1 MAHPSDDEIEQ
12 FLAARLPPA
21 LRQQVIRHLLA
32 GCGACS
38 RKVAERVPGRL
49 LEEVEEEGRRR
60 KTDPATSRV
69 RAVASALRRD
79 TLWRADD
86 RKLARTLELLDRPS
100 QREDGLAL
108 GRAGDLQGPALVD
121 ALLEQARAR
130 RFHDPVS
137 VRGLTYQAVKAAE
150 GLRPEKHPTPLL
162 LDLQARAWGE
172 LANAFKLNEE
182 YGEAEAA
189 LTRARG
195 FLRRGSG
202 DLSILAHVAL
212 LEASLRSHQR
222 RLIEARELLDRVR
235 RLAPKLGDPHLAA
248 QALLAKGALSEFDDT
263 SSQGV
268 LLLREGLAL
277 IDPDREPRLVA
288 IAQHGLINALVG
300 NQEYREAGRLMLRS
314 DLRRHLDDHP
324 RIRWLEG
331 RILGGIGQLG
341 KAESALTQVRH
352 DFLTQGHAFT
362 AANAG
367 LHLIPFLAQSGKYG
381 QAREIAREA
390 YGVLREGGFHRE
402 AAKARLYMQ

>member
-1 MAHPSDDEIEQ
+1 MAHLRDDEIEH
-12 FLAARLPPA
+12 FLAARLHPTA
-21 LRQQVIRHLLA
+21 QQEAIRHLLA

-38 RKVAERVPGRL
+38 RKIAERVSGRL
-49 LEEVEEEGRRR
+49 LEEVEEGRRR
-60 KTDPATSRV
+60 KTDPPTPRV
-69 RAVASALRRD
+69 RAVASALRRYA
-79 TLWRADD
+79 LWRADD
-86 RKLARTLELLDRPS
+86 RKLARALELLGRPS
-100 QREDGLAL
+100 QRGDAPSL
-108 GRAGDLQGPALVD
+108 GRAGDFQGPGLVD
-121 ALLEQARAR
+121 ALLQQARAL
-130 RFHDPVS
+130 RFHDPRS

-150 GLRPEKHPTPLL
+150 GLRPEEHPAPLL

-189 LTRARG
+189 LARARG

-202 DLSILAHVAL
+202 DRARLAHVAM

-235 RLAPKLGDPHLAA
+235 RLASKLGDPHLAG
-248 QALLAKGALSEFDDT
+248 QALLANGNLSEFDNT
-263 SSQGV
+263 SAQGV

-277 IDPDREPRLVA
+277 IDLDREPRLVA
-288 IAQHGLINALVG
+288 AARHGLINALVG

-314 DLRRHLDDHP
+314 DLRQHLDDHP

-352 DFLTQGHAFT
+352 DFLAQGYVVT
-362 AANAG
+362 AANVG
-367 LHLIPFLAQSGKYG
+367 LHLIPFLVQLGKYG
-381 QAREIAREA
+381 QARDVARED
-390 YGVLREGGFHRE
+390 YGIFREGGFHRE
-402 AAKARLYMQ
+402 AAKVRIYM

>member
-1 MAHPSDDEIEQ
+1 MVHLSDDEIEH
-12 FLAARLPPA
+12 FLDARLHPGT
-21 LRQQVIRHLLA
+21 QQEVIRHLLA
-32 GCGACS
+32 GCGTCS
-38 RKVAERVPGRL
+38 RKIAERVPERL
-49 LEEVEEEGRRR
+49 LEEVEEGRRR
-60 KTDPATSRV
+60 KTGPATPHV

-86 RKLARTLELLDRPS
+86 RKLVRTLERLDRPY
-100 QREDGLAL
+100 QRDDDLSL
-108 GRAGDLQGPALVD
+108 WRAGDLQGPALVD

-137 VRGLTYQAVKAAE
+137 VRGLTYQAVKTAE
-150 GLRPEKHPTPLL
+150 GLSPEEHPAPLL

-202 DLSILAHVAL
+202 DLSLLAHVAM

-222 RLIEARELLDRVR
+222 RLVEARELLERVR
-235 RLAPKLGDPHLAA
+235 RLASKLGDPHLAG
-248 QALLAKGALSEFDDT
+248 QALLANGNLSEFDDT
-263 SSQGV
+263 SAQGV

-277 IDPDREPRLVA
+277 IDLDREPRLTA
-288 IAQHGLINALVG
+288 IARHGLINALVG

-314 DLRRHLDDHP
+314 DLRQHLDDHP
-324 RIRWLEG
+324 RIRWIEG
-331 RILGGIGQLG
+331 RILGGIGKLD
-341 KAESALTQVRH
+341 KAESALIRVQH
-352 DFLTQGHAFT
+352 DFLTQGHAVT
-362 AANAG
+362 AANVG
-367 LHLIPFLAQSGKYG
+367 LHLIPFLVQLGKYG
-381 QAREIAREA
+381 QSRKIAREA
-390 YGVLREGGFHRE
+390 YGTLREGGFHRE

>member
-1 MAHPSDDEIEQ
+1 M
-12 FLAARLPPA
+12 
-21 LRQQVIRHLLA
+21 
-32 GCGACS
+32 
-38 RKVAERVPGRL
+38 
-49 LEEVEEEGRRR
+49 
-60 KTDPATSRV
+60 
-69 RAVASALRRD
+69 
-79 TLWRADD
+79 
-86 RKLARTLELLDRPS
+86 
-100 QREDGLAL
+100 
-108 GRAGDLQGPALVD
+108 
-121 ALLEQARAR
+121 
-130 RFHDPVS
+130 
-137 VRGLTYQAVKAAE
+137 RGLTYQAVKAAE